1 MKWLVTYYLDGRYG
15 YLAVSASLTNL
26 VAALAEV
33 GLDEAHLI
41 RVDAL

>member
-1 MKWLVTYYLDGRYG
+1 MKWLVTYYLNGQYG
-15 YLAVSASLTNL
+15 YLAVSASLANI
-26 VAALAEV
+26 VATLAEV